1 MRKVP
6 GWWSGRRG
14 SKRTWTQISV
24 QFSACLH
31 EAKQVGVLA
40 LSDEGML
47 ATAEE
52 SGPRKYTLRVGR
64 ASTGEVHPSVRERF
78 CAVICLTCVSRGL
91 LGAADMRLINALM
104 CLGGCEVQLCGF

>member
-1 MRKVP
+1 MAAEVQSVP
-6 GWWSGRRG
+6 GPKSQ
-14 SKRTWTQISV
+14 SSFLDV
-24 QFSACLH
+24 C
-31 EAKQVGVLA
+31 AKQNGC

-78 CAVICLTCVSRGL
+78 CAVICLTRGL
-91 LGAADMRLINALM
+91 LGAADMRFINALM